1 MRSDALA
8 LIRHEKPATAFYWE
22 FYSTIEEIRNVVND
36 TDVAKM
42 NKIGELFETLAPIIQ
57 DLVNGELAD
66 PLSWCGFFLGYSL
79 LNTELDSITN
89 YTTIVKWQQITTYDG
104 MKTTCN
110 QTQFHFSITNYN
122 DSV

>member
-8 LIRHEKPATAFYWE
+8 LIRHQEPETAFYWE

-42 NKIGELFETLAPIIQ
+42 NKIGELFETLAPMIK

-66 PLSWCGFFLGYSL
+66 PLSWCGFFLSYSL

-89 YTTIVKWQQITTYDG
+89 YTTIVKWQQLTTYDG
-104 MKTTCN
+104 SKTTHN
-110 QTQFHFSITNYN
+110 
-122 DSV
+122 